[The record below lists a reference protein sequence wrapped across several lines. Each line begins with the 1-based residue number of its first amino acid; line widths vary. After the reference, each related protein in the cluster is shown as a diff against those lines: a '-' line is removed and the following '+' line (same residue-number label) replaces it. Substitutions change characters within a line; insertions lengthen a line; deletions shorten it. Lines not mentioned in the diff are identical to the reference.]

1 AYVALGQIDR
11 CQAMVAAALQLD
23 PNNVD
28 ARLLQVRLTAG
39 KGDFDQALAAVR
51 AVIADVPKSGAA
63 LELEGEL
70 LWAGKGDLSGAA
82 DAFGRA
88 LAADPRNLQ
97 ARLAMTQLMLA
108 KKDIP
113 GFKAQVK
120 ALAQNFPGS
129 FQAQYY
135 QVQLAWIEGD
145 LKHARDGADQL
156 LRVAPQYPPALQLA
170 GAIELDSG
178 LVALAQTHLAQALQ
192 IQPDSPLSRRLLA
205 QADLRAGE
213 PGKAIKVLQPLVQGP
228 KADGPALGMVAEAY
242 LQSGDSGQAEKYYG
256 LAAKAAPDDVKAKVA
271 LALLQAGKGD
281 SAAAFSQLEAL
292 AATDTTSFADL
303 ALISALVRKQQWP
316 QALQAVSRL
325 QAKEPGKPLPSLL
338 RGRIQVLS
346 KDMTAARASFEQA
359 LVADPV
365 YYPAVAELAALDMAQ
380 KKPEDAR
387 RRLEAFIA
395 REPRSVAARLE
406 LAAVRQQSGAKPE
419 EVEAMLKD
427 AIAANPEEAAP
438 RLALVEHFLVARR
451 ANEALAAAQSAA
463 AAMPD
468 SLPVLDALGRAQWAA
483 GDIQQAISTFQKS
496 ATLSKSP
503 EPFLRLAD
511 IYTKAK
517 DYNSA
522 ASSLHKALET
532 APQLLVAQGRLVQIE
547 LARKQ
552 VPAALKVA
560 RDVQTQRPTE
570 AAGFV
575 LEADIHLSQH
585 DWPAAIASLKT
596 ALERQPS
603 TAVAKRLQALYVLA
617 GKPADA
623 EQFAAAWMRDHPRD
637 GEFLFH
643 LGSMAMD
650 RKDYATAESRYRQAL
665 ALMPQ
670 NAVLMNNIAWLMSQ
684 RKEPGAL
691 PLAEKAN
698 QLLPDQPGL
707 QDTLA
712 TVLAA
717 DGKPDQ
723 ALVWQKKAVA
733 AAPDVPGY
741 RLNLARLLIATGDR
755 AQAKAELEKLA
766 ALGGRF
772 ADQAEVSKLMQTL

>member
-1 AYVALGQIDR
+1 
-11 CQAMVAAALQLD
+11 
-23 PNNVD
+23 
-28 ARLLQVRLTAG
+28 
-39 KGDFDQALAAVR
+39 
-51 AVIADVPKSGAA
+51 
-63 LELEGEL
+63 
-70 LWAGKGDLSGAA
+70 
-82 DAFGRA
+82 
-88 LAADPRNLQ
+88 
-97 ARLAMTQLMLA
+97 
-108 KKDIP
+108 
-113 GFKAQVK
+113 
-120 ALAQNFPGS
+120 
-129 FQAQYY
+129 
-135 QVQLAWIEGD
+135 
-145 LKHARDGADQL
+145 
-156 LRVAPQYPPALQLA
+156 
-170 GAIELDSG
+170 
-178 LVALAQTHLAQALQ
+178 
-192 IQPDSPLSRRLLA
+192 
-205 QADLRAGE
+205 
-213 PGKAIKVLQPLVQGP
+213 
-228 KADGPALGMVAEAY
+228 
-242 LQSGDSGQAEKYYG
+242 
-256 LAAKAAPDDVKAKVA
+256 
-271 LALLQAGKGD
+271 
-281 SAAAFSQLEAL
+281 
-292 AATDTTSFADL
+292 
-303 ALISALVRKQQWP
+303 
-316 QALQAVSRL
+316 
-325 QAKEPGKPLPSLL
+325 
-338 RGRIQVLS
+338 
-346 KDMTAARASFEQA
+346 
-359 LVADPV
+359 
-365 YYPAVAELAALDMAQ
+365 
-380 KKPEDAR
+380 
-387 RRLEAFIA
+387 
-395 REPRSVAARLE
+395 
-406 LAAVRQQSGAKPE
+406 
-419 EVEAMLKD
+419 
-427 AIAANPEEAAP
+427 
-438 RLALVEHFLVARR
+438 
-451 ANEALAAAQSAA
+451 